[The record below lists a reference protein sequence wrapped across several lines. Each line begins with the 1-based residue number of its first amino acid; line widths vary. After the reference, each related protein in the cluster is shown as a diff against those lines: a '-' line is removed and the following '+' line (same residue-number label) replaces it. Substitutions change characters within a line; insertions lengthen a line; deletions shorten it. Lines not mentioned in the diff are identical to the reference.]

1 MSSRGLQPISVRH
14 LPARLSPSSGRR
26 SAGGMR
32 HIWSFGW
39 HGCGWSRGGRRSHT
53 TRGASWVGGHWKR
66 RATGHL
72 LILDVD
78 GRLAPN
84 VCQPHHT
91 TDRAEPTLPP
101 RLVGLHHRTQPLVR
115 PRALARQR
123 ISDVAGGRLRRRAIG
138 GGHEG
143 SIAWRLPR
151 WKTTWYINW
160 ENGEIF
166 RSGAR
171 KTSTYPAPVPWGGG
185 GCA

>member
-123 ISDVAGGRLRRRAIG
+123 ISDVAGGRLRRRAITG
-138 GGHEG
+138 LRFNC
-143 SIAWRLPR
+143 W
-151 WKTTWYINW
+151 
-160 ENGEIF
+160 
-166 RSGAR
+166 
-171 KTSTYPAPVPWGGG
+171 PVPKLG
-185 GCA
+185 AVVRQAMPTLLRLHARLAVRRSTPRFARAK